1 MKDQEFI
8 ELLNLYLDHEIPVE
22 DAARLEAEVQR
33 NPARYR
39 VYREYCQMHKACAL
53 LSPAH
58 AGEIPAVAA
67 FESPSQAWGNPF
79 ALGGLMAA
87 AAAVAFVFLNH
98 GPSAAPTSGGS
109 GVVAEN
115 AMAAPASSDR
125 AIPVDSPAPRSIG
138 PTVTVSLPL
147 GRSDYQ
153 PALATQTL
161 RWNTSEVAAPPV
173 QDARFNWIETLQ
185 LASVPQV
192 PADALRFETKTI
204 QKDGQRSFGS
214 GRLEGPTEYNAI
226 QFQR

>member
-8 ELLNLYLDHEIPVE
+8 EMLNLYLDHEISVE

-53 LSPAH
+53 LSPAP
-58 AGEIPAVAA
+58 AAEAPAVAT
-67 FESPSQAWGNPF
+67 FESPSRTWVNPF

-87 AAAVAFVFLNH
+87 AAAMAFVFLNQR
-98 GPSAAPTSGGS
+98 P
-109 GVVAEN
+109 V
-115 AMAAPASSDR
+115 AAPAANGR
-125 AIPVDSPAPRSIG
+125 ASVAETPVAAPAPKESLASVSPAPRNIG
-138 PTVTVSLPL
+138 QTVTVSIPL

-153 PALATQTL
+153 PSLATQTL
-161 RWNTSEVAAPPV
+161 RWNVNEAAAPQV

-192 PADALRFETKTI
+192 PADSLRFETKSI

-214 GRLEGPTEYNAI
+214 GHLEGPTEYNAI